1 MLLQTLKFK
10 HKERLKNL
18 TENLTTDVD
27 NLKKV
32 IELTMNSSRGIMSGG
47 TVFRANHTAKD
58 STKETLE

>member
-18 TENLTTDVD
+18 TENLTSDVD

-32 IELTMNSSRGIMSGG
+32 IEQTMNSSRGIMSGG
-47 TVFRANHTAKD
+47 TVFRASHTKGN
-58 STKETLE
+58 TKEPPE